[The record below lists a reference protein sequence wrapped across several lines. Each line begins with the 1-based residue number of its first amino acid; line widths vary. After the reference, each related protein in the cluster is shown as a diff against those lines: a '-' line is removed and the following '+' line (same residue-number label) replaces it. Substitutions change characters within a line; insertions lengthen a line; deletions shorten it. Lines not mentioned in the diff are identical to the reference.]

1 MAEKLKPEEVW
12 YLNKMVELS
21 EKDFAE
27 GRTYTQDEVKEFL
40 KARRHASKVVTARV
54 V

>member
-27 GRTYTQDEVKEFL
+27 GRTYTQDEVKVFL
-40 KARRHASKVVTARV
+40 KARRNASKVVTARV